1 VSASAETRAR
11 PDAYES
17 VRRDALARIEQ
28 RRLRPEVHLHEIRVE
43 VGAAVEAYQRRA
55 QRGEE
60 VPLHQPAETGERI
73 LRSITD
79 FGALTGLLVRR
90 DVEEI
95 FIEGARVTY
104 LDADGHLRGLDTPT
118 SEVENRQILER
129 LLAVTERQLTTKHP
143 IVQARVLDG
152 TARLT
157 AAIPPI
163 ADRTSATLRRYTV
176 RDVTLDQLV
185 ERTTLSRA
193 AARFLGTLMHVNSRV
208 AISGEPGAGKT
219 TLAAA
224 LLAAIPAGHCVR
236 CCEEIRE
243 LAVPLTHGAY
253 YEVRPAAL
261 DGTGEISLRDLV
273 KFVLAMRPDRI
284 VVGEVRGAE
293 AFELTRA
300 VNAGCGFLCTVHA
313 NGAVESLHALVNAA
327 LMAGENVTE
336 RVVRRV
342 LARSLDVVVH
352 VKRDD
357 ASDRASTRR
366 RVAEIVAVVPSLGED
381 FTVEPLF
388 VLDSPG
394 GSLGWTGVVP
404 DHLAARLDR
413 ALPRGATL
421 RGLIESEYR

>member
-1 VSASAETRAR
+1 MSVGAEMRAR

-17 VRRDALARIEQ
+17 VRRYALARIEQ
-28 RRLRPEVHLHEIRVE
+28 RRLRPEIHLHEIRVE

-79 FGALTGLLVRR
+79 FGALTELLARR

-185 ERTTLSRA
+185 ERTTLGRA
-193 AARFLGTLMHVNSRV
+193 AARFLDSLMHVHSRV

-224 LLAAIPAGHCVR
+224 LLVAIPAGHCVR

-273 KFVLAMRPDRI
+273 KFVLTTPRLRYP
-284 VVGEVRGAE
+284 RGDGQE
-293 AFELTRA
+293 P
-300 VNAGCGFLCTVHA
+300 N
-313 NGAVESLHALVNAA
+313 
-327 LMAGENVTE
+327 
-336 RVVRRV
+336 RR
-342 LARSLDVVVH
+342 D
-352 VKRDD
+352 
-357 ASDRASTRR
+357 RR
-366 RVAEIVAVVPSLGED
+366 RVCADLPGSCGRQLRRGAPAQGLRCPHRAPWLDGRPGVRRRRSLG
-381 FTVEPLF
+381 
-388 VLDSPG
+388 VLGQAAPR
-394 GSLGWTGVVP
+394 VRA
-404 DHLAARLDR
+404 AARSAHSGHGR
-413 ALPRGATL
+413 RRRCVAPRPAPPKPAEWRPAPTATWRL
-421 RGLIESEYR
+421 SHKHI